1 MIGESIDGL
10 MPGDGGA
17 RYRGD
22 MPDLSKHNNW
32 MARCLT
38 PAIWNKYKDAKTPS
52 GFSFQ
57 DCIRTGIMNEGHPHI
72 YTVGTSVLTLVSSVL
87 IVAYRRCL
95 GELTLCHRDRLRRWR

>member
-1 MIGESIDGL
+1 

-38 PAIWNKYKDAKTPS
+38 PALWEKYKDVKTES

-57 DCIRTGIMNEGHPHI
+57 DAIRTGIMNEGHPHI
-72 YTVGTSVLTLVSSVL
+72 YTVGTHNSQ
-87 IVAYRRCL
+87 
-95 GELTLCHRDRLRRWR
+95 

>member
-1 MIGESIDGL
+1 

-38 PAIWNKYKDAKTPS
+38 PALWEKYKDVKTES

-57 DCIRTGIMNEGHPHI
+57 DAIRTGIMNEGHPHI
-72 YTVGTSVLTLVSSVL
+72 YTVGTYNT
-87 IVAYRRCL
+87 
-95 GELTLCHRDRLRRWR
+95 

>member
-1 MIGESIDGL
+1 

-38 PAIWNKYKDAKTPS
+38 PALWDQYKDAKTAS
-52 GFSFQ
+52 GFTFKE
-57 DCIRTGIMNEGHPHI
+57 CIRTGIMNEGHPHI
-72 YTVGTSVLTLVSSVL
+72 YTVGKFSN
-87 IVAYRRCL
+87 
-95 GELTLCHRDRLRRWR
+95 